1 MNKENYLMK
10 IIINNQN
17 DNKNNNNNMEIEK
30 ILTKNLVIII
40 IIK

>member
-30 ILTKNLVIII
+30 NFTKNLVI
-40 IIK
+40 